1 MVDKTIINTQ
11 TQNTLSGGKIPP
23 LDSSGMFWDVNH
35 D

>member
-11 TQNTLSGGKIPP
+11 TQNTLSGGRIPP
-23 LDSSGMFWDVNH
+23 LDNSGMFRDVNR